1 MSHFVD
7 CVGWAASKMIFV
19 FFYHFAADLRTFFL
33 ASQPNHQKNHV
44 FLKVRLFVASTKT
57 GRQKNTHFVAAVR
70 TFFLIPDLDHQ
81 LPPESCLARGAPLAK
96 AARHAT
102 EAGQARA
109 ARQATEAP
117 QAKLRMYSAAAWRCN
132 FDGKN

>member
-19 FFYHFAADLRTFFL
+19 FFYHFAADLRTFFWQ
-33 ASQPNHQKNHV
+33 ASRIIKKPCV
-44 FLKVRLFVASTKT
+44 FEGSAVCGQHENRQTKKT
-57 GRQKNTHFVAAVR
+57 RISSQRCAL
-70 TFFLIPDLDHQ
+70 FFLIPDLDHQ
-81 LPPESCLARGAPLAK
+81 LTPESFLARGAPLAK